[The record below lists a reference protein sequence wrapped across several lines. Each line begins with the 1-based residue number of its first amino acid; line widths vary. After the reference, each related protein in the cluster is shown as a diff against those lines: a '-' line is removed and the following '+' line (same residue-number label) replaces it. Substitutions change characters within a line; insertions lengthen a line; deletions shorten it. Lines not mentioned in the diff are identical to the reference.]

1 MCGVEGGLFLFK
13 VMKGIHVCEGAIAL
27 KLAEEFTP
35 ALSKHPFFPFGFG
48 ISVQDFSDNEDGRF
62 LSNMVDKKV
71 WGFCLTCRGIS

>member
-13 VMKGIHVCEGAIAL
+13 VMKGIHVCEGTIAL

-35 ALSKHPFFPFGFG
+35 ALSKHPFFGFG

-62 LSNMVDKKV
+62 LSNMVDKKCG
-71 WGFCLTCRGIS
+71 GFV